1 MLPVIRLSSSP
12 ETPQL
17 QQEQQQQQQQQQ
29 HQQRDR
35 SAFVDYASAP
45 FHDHEAAQNP
55 VKPVLATAALRHVY
69 NRVTRLKTDGRLE
82 EGMKPDAGT
91 AVRLLKEVMGLVDSG
106 T

>member
-1 MLPVIRLSSSP
+1 MTAYRLTSR
-12 ETPQL
+12 L
-17 QQEQQQQQQQQQ
+17 L
-29 HQQRDR
+29 
-35 SAFVDYASAP
+35 AL
-45 FHDHEAAQNP
+45 AAALA
-55 VKPVLATAALRHVY
+55 PVLATAALRHVY

>member
-12 ETPQL
+12 ETPQ
-17 QQEQQQQQQQQQ
+17 QQEQEQQLQQQR
-29 HQQRDR
+29 QRYR

-82 EGMKPDAGT
+82 EGMKVDAGT